1 MTLLKEA
8 VAWRREAV
16 SAPILGGLFGRGGY
30 QHPATLRERGCELP
44 DDLRADSAN
53 RRWFGLQF
61 NGNTQP
67 PVHFMRGVD
76 VAMPQLLLSAR
87 GGSHSDQPSC
97 DRMASSSPHSPTF
110 ERRGQHTSRATLLW
124 FGGHPGHGSARTQ
137 LFRRFRHDGLAEPG
151 FVLADSLRGR
161 PEDRRDA
168 VNMSLGSVFCWV
180 PRGQGDG
187 DPTRHMVAIF
197 HGCVPVF
204 TLGASAATDDALPF
218 EELLPWSELSL
229 RVPSNDLSSLPS
241 RLWEV
246 AADGP
251 RLRAM
256 QAKLGCAWRSL
267 FWSSLV
273 GSCFGEPTDDGGDAY
288 GALMAVLRARLLRRG
303 SAALGGC
310 AGVPRAASSAES
322 PPGADPALLRLRPT

>member
-1 MTLLKEA
+1 
-8 VAWRREAV
+8 
-16 SAPILGGLFGRGGY
+16 
-30 QHPATLRERGCELP
+30 
-44 DDLRADSAN
+44 
-53 RRWFGLQF
+53 
-61 NGNTQP
+61 
-67 PVHFMRGVD
+67 
-76 VAMPQLLLSAR
+76 
-87 GGSHSDQPSC
+87 
-97 DRMASSSPHSPTF
+97 
-110 ERRGQHTSRATLLW
+110 
-124 FGGHPGHGSARTQ
+124 
-137 LFRRFRHDGLAEPG
+137 
-151 FVLADSLRGR
+151 
-161 PEDRRDA
+161 
-168 VNMSLGSVFCWV
+168 
-180 PRGQGDG
+180 
-187 DPTRHMVAIF
+187 MVAIF

-322 PPGADPALLRLRPT
+322 PPGADPTLLRLRPT